1 MNKAPGMQNA
11 IQLLRSATICLAY
24 ANSSF
29 DIGSRLR
36 NLFITVL
43 ALLISLLIGWGARRA
58 IRATNTAAKAAN
70 TKVST
75 REKMVRYPNNIP
87 LIPLRRSEVA
97 PSRRY
102 PSCTT
107 EYSGT
112 HDSRSPSRDHQMMT
126 ETAQAN
132 RPTPDAD
139 AVVVGAGI
147 AGLYLAYRFSRA
159 GYRFRVFEAGDD
171 LGGTWYWNRYPG
183 ARVDVPSVDYMYG
196 FDPGWR
202 RDWQWSEKYATQPE
216 ILRYLNHV
224 ADKHDLRRHI
234 TFSTRVRQARWDD
247 DASLWQVRTDAGD
260 EVTCRFVVMATGCL
274 SMPKPAELDGLGQFA
289 GDVYFTNR
297 WPHEPIDFTG
307 KRVAVIG
314 KGSSGVQAIPV
325 IAQQARQLVVFQRTP
340 CFSIPARNGPMPPE
354 KLVQAEDDAAY
365 RAAAKLSPAGIPMER
380 SITPTFSVSESE
392 RRQRYERAW
401 EGGLLFESVNVFAD
415 VLSNPAAND
424 EYADF
429 FRSKIRS
436 IVEDPQTAA
445 DLCPTDHPF
454 ATKRPCLDTNYYAT
468 YNLPHVRL
476 VNVRKHPIRHITETG
491 VDTADESFAL
501 DAIVFATGFD
511 AVTGAITAVDI
522 RGRNDLALKE
532 KWANGPQT
540 YLGLTTAGFPNLF
553 FITGPGSPS
562 VLSNMVVS
570 IEQHADWVLDCL
582 GHLGAGGFDV
592 IEPTDLAE
600 SGWTQH
606 VNDCADITLYPAA
619 NSWYI
624 GANVPG
630 KARVFLPYCAGLD
643 FYRLS
648 CDEVVARD
656 YLGFRLS
663 GPDGAQCNDGVVRR
677 LQPDVEMVL
686 NEVAALN
693 LPPMESMTV
702 ADARAFYLQMSMAR
716 PPGPDVGE
724 IVDGVLCG
732 AAGDL
737 AYRLY
742 RPSTPGPHPI
752 VVYFH
757 GGGCVLGDAIS
768 DDPLCRDLCV
778 RSDAILISADY
789 RHAPEHRFPAAVD
802 DAVAA
807 VQWVAD
813 NAQALGGRPGQLA
826 VCGWSSGALLA
837 AVVCQLAR
845 DLGGPHIIGQALLT
859 PPTSGDTVSAS
870 FAENADGYGLTTPL
884 VRWLYDHYIDVAD
897 RSDPR
902 FAPLRADDVSG
913 LPPAVVVTAEFD
925 PLRDD
930 GEAYA
935 AALNAAGVPTEHVRA
950 RGHTHQSLAMV
961 DVVIS
966 GAPVRA
972 RMADALR
979 GFFATTGMAE
989 PAA

>member
-1 MNKAPGMQNA
+1 MTDTARTGGPAP
-11 IQLLRSATICLAY
+11 
-24 ANSSF
+24 
-29 DIGSRLR
+29 D
-36 NLFITVL
+36 VD
-43 ALLISLLIGWGARRA
+43 
-58 IRATNTAAKAAN
+58 
-70 TKVST
+70 V
-75 REKMVRYPNNIP
+75 
-87 LIPLRRSEVA
+87 
-97 PSRRY
+97 
-102 PSCTT
+102 
-107 EYSGT
+107 
-112 HDSRSPSRDHQMMT
+112 
-126 ETAQAN
+126 
-132 RPTPDAD
+132 
-139 AVVVGAGI
+139 VVVGAGI
-147 AGLYLAYRFSRA
+147 AGLYLVYRLSRA
-159 GYRFRVFEAGDD
+159 GYRFRVFEAADD

-183 ARVDVPSVDYMYG
+183 ARVDVPSIDYMYS
-196 FDPGWR
+196 FDPDWQ

-234 TFSTRVRQARWDD
+234 TFSTRVQRARWVD
-247 DASLWQVRTDAGD
+247 DASLWQVSTDGGD

-274 SMPKPAELDGLGQFA
+274 SMPKQAEVDGLDRFA
-289 GDVYFTNR
+289 GEVYFTSR
-297 WPHEPIDFTG
+297 WPHRPVDFKG

-314 KGSSGVQAIPV
+314 TGSSGVQSIPAI
-325 IAQQARQLVVFQRTP
+325 AAEARQVVVFQRTP
-340 CFSIPARNGPMPPE
+340 NFSIPARNGPLSPE
-354 KLVQAEDDAAY
+354 KLAQLANEAEY

-380 SITPTFSVSESE
+380 SITPTFSVSETE
-392 RRQRYERAW
+392 RQQRYENAW
-401 EGGLLFESVNVFAD
+401 ESGLLFEAINVYAD

-424 EYADF
+424 AFAEF
-429 FRSKIRS
+429 FRNKIRS
-436 IVEDPQTAA
+436 IVDDPQTAA
-445 DLCPTDHPF
+445 DLCPTDHPI
-454 ATKRPCLDTNYYAT
+454 ATKRPCLDTDYYAT

-476 VNVRKHPIRHITETG
+476 VNVRKHPIRQVTETG
-491 VDTADESFAL
+491 IETADESFTV

-522 RGRNDLALKE
+522 KGRNDLALKE

-582 GHLGAGGFDV
+582 GHLNASGFHV
-592 IEPTDLAE
+592 IEPTETAE
-600 SGWTQH
+600 AGWTQH

-619 NSWYI
+619 NSWYM

-630 KARVFLPYCAGLD
+630 KPRVFLPYCAGLD
-643 FYRLS
+643 FYRAS

-663 GPDGAQCNDGVVRR
+663 GPNGSHCHDGVVRR

-686 NEVAALN
+686 NEMAALG
-693 LPPMESMTV
+693 LPPMESMSV
-702 ADARAFYLQMSMAR
+702 NDARAMYLEMSSTR

-724 IVDGVLCG
+724 IIDGVLPG

-742 RPSTPGPHPI
+742 RPPTPGPHPI

-757 GGGCVLGDAIS
+757 GGGYVLGDAIS

-778 RSDAILISADY
+778 RTDAVVVSADY

-802 DAVAA
+802 DAMAA
-807 VQWVAD
+807 VRWIAD
-813 NAQALGGRPGQLA
+813 NAEALGGRPNQLA
-826 VCGWSSGALLA
+826 VCGWSAGGGIA

-845 DLGGPHIIGQALLT
+845 DMGGPNIIGQALLT
-859 PPTSGDTVSAS
+859 PTIDGDLTRPS

-884 VRWLYDHYIDVAD
+884 LQWFYDHYIDAAD
-897 RSDPR
+897 RGDPR
-902 FAPLRADDVSG
+902 FAPLRAADLSG
-913 LPPAVVVTAEFD
+913 LPPAIVVTAEFD

-935 AALNAAGVPTEHVRA
+935 AALEAADVPTEHVRA
-950 RGHTHQSLAMV
+950 RGHTHYSMTMV

-966 GAPVRA
+966 GAPIRG
-972 RMADALR
+972 RIADALR
-979 GFFATTGMAE
+979 RFLAQDQRLAVGTDVDRHGVAVVDLAGQ
-989 PAA
+989 